1 MRKTSILAI
10 LLSFVF
16 TIVSAQTNELTL
28 RKAVFGY
35 SYGLYPENLYDL
47 QWQGNSHNFT
57 YIKDWKELVAQS
69 ATSADEKVIVTVDQ
83 LNKALKDYDI
93 ELSYIAS
100 VTWIDQNKF
109 YLVNENNVIVYNVDK
124 QSVEKVFALPKEAA
138 NITYSPEAD
147 AVAFT
152 IKNNLFYMDSLLK
165 VHQITYDKDTNIVN
179 GDSYVHRQE
188 FGIDH
193 GIFWSPRGHYIAF
206 YRKDQRMV
214 EDYPVIDYTV
224 FPAKV
229 KYLKY
234 PFAGRTSEQV
244 KLGVYSLRE
253 HEITYMETGQP
264 ADHYL
269 TSVTWDPGEKYVYIG
284 ILNRDQN
291 HLWMNKYDAYD
302 GHLVKTLFEE
312 TNPKYV
318 EPLHPLYFVPGHPD
332 QFVYFSQRDGWQH
345 LYLYRTD
352 GQLIRQLTKGPWEVT
367 ELVGF
372 SSDGRYAFIITTK
385 DSPIQRHGYKL
396 DLKSGKM
403 IKLTS
408 DHGMHKIIPSADGR
422 YVINSYS
429 STDVPR
435 KIILQQDAR
444 ALRTILDAPNPLKDY
459 KIGKMRIGTL
469 TAADGH
475 TTLYYRIILPP
486 DFDPSKKYPVVVY
499 VYGGPHAQL
508 VLDTYLGGARLW
520 DYYMAQK
527 GYIMFTLDNRGSD
540 NRGFDFESVIYR
552 HLGVNE
558 MKDQIKGVDYLKSLP
573 YVDTNRIGVHGWSF
587 GGFMTTSLMTTYPD
601 VFKVGVAGGPV
612 IDWSMYE
619 VMYGERYMDTPQSN
633 PEGYEQTSVLNK
645 IQNLKGKL
653 LIIHGQIDPVV
664 VPENS
669 MRLLMKAQK
678 LNIQVDYYPYP
689 HQEHGVMGIDRLHL
703 MQKITDYFDTFL
715 K

>member
-1 MRKTSILAI
+1 MKKLAFI
-10 LLSFVF
+10 TLLLTFLFFQSF
-16 TIVSAQTNELTL
+16 SQTQELTL
-28 RKAVFGY
+28 KKAVFGF
-35 SYGLYPENLYDL
+35 SYGLYPQNLYNL
-47 QWQGNSHNFT
+47 QWQGNTHNFT
-57 YIKDWKELVAQS
+57 YVKDWKELVQQS
-69 ATSADEKVIVTVDQ
+69 VNNSDEKVLVSVDS
-83 LNKALKDYDI
+83 LNKALSDYGI
-93 ELSYIAS
+93 ELRYLAG
-100 VTWIDQNKF
+100 VNWIDDNDF
-109 YLVNENNVIVYNVDK
+109 YIVYDNHVIIY
-124 QSVEKVFALPKEAA
+124 SVANKAVKKVFNLPKRAR
-138 NITYSPEAD
+138 NITYSPIAD

-152 IKNNLFYMDSLLK
+152 ISNNLFYVDSLLNM
-165 VHQITYDKDTNIVN
+165 HQITFDKDTNIVN

-188 FGIDH
+188 FGINH
-193 GIFWSPRGHYIAF
+193 GIFWSPQGHYIAF

-214 EDYPVIDYTV
+214 ANYPVIDYTV

-229 KYLKY
+229 RYFKY
-234 PFAGRTSEQV
+234 PFAGHTSEQV
-244 KLGVYSLRE
+244 KLGVYNLSE

-269 TSVTWDPGEKYVYIG
+269 TSVTWDPSEKYVYIG

-302 GHLVKTLFEE
+302 GHLVKTLFQE

-318 EPLHPLYFVPGHPD
+318 EPLHPLYFVPGHD
-332 QFVYFSQRDGWQH
+332 NEFVYFSRRDGWQH
-345 LYLYRTD
+345 LYLYDTD
-352 GQLIRQLTKGPWEVT
+352 GNLIRKLTKGPWKVT
-367 ELVGF
+367 KLVSF
-372 SSDGRYAFIITTK
+372 TSDGRYAFIITTEQ
-385 DSPIQRHGYKL
+385 SPIQRHGYKL
-396 DLKSGKM
+396 DLKNGKM
-403 IKLTS
+403 TRLTS
-408 DHGMHKIIPSADGR
+408 DHGMHEIIPSADGN

-435 KIILQQDAR
+435 RIILQQGAKQ
-444 ALRTILDAPNPLKDY
+444 LRTLLDAPNPMKDY
-459 KIGKMRIGTL
+459 KLGKMRIGTL

-475 TTLYYRIILPP
+475 TQLYYRIILPP
-486 DFDPSKKYPVVVY
+486 DFDPHKKYPVVVY
-499 VYGGPHAQL
+499 VYGGPHVQL

-540 NRGFDFESVIYR
+540 NRGFAFESVIYR

-558 MKDQIKGVDYLKSLP
+558 MKDQIKGVEYLKSLP
-573 YVDTNRIGVHGWSF
+573 YVDSTRIGVHGWSF
-587 GGFMTTSLMTTYPD
+587 GGFMTTSLMTTYPN

-612 IDWSMYE
+612 IDWRMYE

-633 PEGYEQTSVLNK
+633 PEGYAQTSVLNK

-689 HQEHGVMGIDRLHL
+689 HQEHGVSGIDRLHL
-703 MQKITDYFDTFL
+703 MQKITDYFDTYL
-715 K
+715 